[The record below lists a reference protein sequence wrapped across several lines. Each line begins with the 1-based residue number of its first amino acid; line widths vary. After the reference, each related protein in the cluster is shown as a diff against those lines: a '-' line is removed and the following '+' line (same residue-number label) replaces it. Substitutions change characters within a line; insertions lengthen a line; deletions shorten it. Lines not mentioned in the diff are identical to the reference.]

1 MAAVEQ
7 IKVDTVDLELGM
19 FVSALDRPWSQTSF
33 PLQGFAL
40 KSHREITALRTLCQ
54 YVYVDASKSST
65 SDPDKLQNRT
75 QRKDPEGE
83 QYRASASPLKLKHE
97 RYQRMLGLPDK
108 KDMDAARIYFRKAGD
123 SLNRIYDQIK
133 QGANVDEQVVNMT
146 SSLLV
151 RSAVEN
157 PAATTWMALLQS
169 KGDGLYGQA
178 LRSATWGL
186 LCARHMGLDEF
197 EIKRL
202 AAGLLLKDVYRAKL
216 ADDMSETESVEETVK
231 MLRESGVHP
240 KVISVVKY
248 HREKFNGTGK
258 PYGFAG
264 EKIPLLARIAA
275 LAVGYDRRIYP
286 IDGAPGVSP
295 SEAAKY
301 LYEQRGRAFQEEI
314 VVEFIEAIG
323 LYPLG
328 AFVELNTGETA
339 CIVKTNPKRRLK
351 PEIVILR
358 DRQGQVSAEPERF
371 SLDDEAKAEGRK
383 IKIDLPHDPT
393 FSVSQVFEDFISSQF
408 GDSSRSGRSVFGAL
422 FG

>member
-54 YVYVDASKSST
+54 YVYVDVSKSTT
-65 SDPDKLQNRT
+65 SDPDKLQT
-75 QRKDPEGE
+75 KTAKKSSADE
-83 QYRASASPLKLKHE
+83 QYRASATPLKLQRE
-97 RYQRMLGLPDK
+97 RYERKLGLPDK
-108 KDMDAARIYFRKAGD
+108 KDMDTARIYFRKAGD

-133 QGANVDEQVVNMT
+133 QGANVDEKVMNMT
-146 SSLLV
+146 ASLLV

-157 PAATTWMALLQS
+157 PVATTWMALLQS
-169 KGDGLYGQA
+169 QDDELYGQS

-202 AAGLLLKDVYRAKL
+202 AAGLLLKDVYRTKL
-216 ADDMSETESVEETVK
+216 ADDLSETESVEETVK
-231 MLRESGVHP
+231 MLRDSGVHP

-275 LAVGYDRRIYP
+275 LAVGYDRKIYP
-286 IDGAPGVSP
+286 LGDNQGVPP

-301 LYEQRGRAFQEEI
+301 LYEQRGKAFQEEI

-328 AFVELNTGETA
+328 AFVELNTGEMA

-351 PEIVILR
+351 PEIVILKN
-358 DRQGQVSAEPERF
+358 RQGEVSENHERL
-371 SLDDEAKAEGRK
+371 SLDDEARAEGRK
-383 IKIDLPHDPT
+383 IKADLPYDPA
-393 FSVSQVFEDFISSQF
+393 FNVSKIFEEFIGSQF
-408 GDSSRSGRSVFGAL
+408 ADSSRSGRGVLGAL